1 MRLKSKV
8 EIDDDGYVVAERE
21 QIPAFYLAPEKMI
34 VEECVIDGDDENNI
48 KCIVR
53 NIVPVALRTANGD
66 IETSLMAALA
76 SFKGI
81 IIISIIIIIIINVII
96 IVIIIIII
104 IITIIIII
112 IIIIITTTIRTTKK
126 IRFILVVRY
135 CYN

>member
-21 QIPAFYLAPEKMI
+21 QLPAFYLAPEKMI
-34 VEECVIDGDDENNI
+34 VEECVLDGDDENNV

-53 NIVPVALRTANGD
+53 NIIPVALRTANSD

-81 IIISIIIIIIINVII
+81 VI
-96 IVIIIIII
+96 V
-104 IITIIIII
+104 ITIIP
-112 IIIIITTTIRTTKK
+112 
-126 IRFILVVRY
+126 FINNNY
-135 CYN
+135 